1 MSIFEIHMRSLDK
14 KNVNLFI
21 MCSNENIEDTK
32 KFFEENNY
40 FGHKKE
46 LVHFFI
52 QSDLPLLQLDGV
64 TSLKVKGKVK
74 RASSGHRSC
83 I

>member
-14 KNVNLFI
+14 KNVNVFI

-64 TSLKVKGKVK
+64 TSLKVKGK
-74 RASSGHRSC
+74 
-83 I
+83 